1 MDEDQLV
8 KVFAAVGD
16 PTRLA
21 LLRFVL
27 DREHCVS
34 QCTQHTGLSQGAVS
48 KQLANLA
55 EAGLVNRRRASRR
68 IYYRVSHPDVF
79 GRMLADAG
87 ALVAA
92 PGRA

>member
-1 MDEDQLV
+1 MDADHLV

-27 DREHCVS
+27 DKERCVS

-55 EAGLVNRRRASRR
+55 EAGLVSRRRASRR
-68 IYYRVSHPDVF
+68 TYYRVSHPDLF

-87 ALVAA
+87 ALVAD
-92 PGRA
+92 PGLA